1 MRCGYRTCL
10 MPIKLPLLFQHV
22 QYISKIKRTDDLL
35 GKGLEFRVVLLHTH
49 PEERGPLLEPDIYS
63 RGTWALA
70 GKSHNGGTSIIMNH
84 ISLRLGFNVDG
95 AAGHKNLI
103 PCSL

>member
-10 MPIKLPLLFQHV
+10 MPMKLPLLFQHV

-63 RGTWALA
+63 RGTWALCRQVPQWWDQYNYEP
-70 GKSHNGGTSIIMNH
+70 HFFET
-84 ISLRLGFNVDG
+84 GF
-95 AAGHKNLI
+95 
-103 PCSL
+103 